1 MRERERELFSAKRKN
16 NKDIYTLY
24 FTGKITKTYL
34 KITKTYTNTYLKI
47 TKTYTL
53 YFAGKTTY
61 H

>member
-1 MRERERELFSAKRKN
+1 MRERERDLVRREKITKT
-16 NKDIYTLY
+16 YTLY